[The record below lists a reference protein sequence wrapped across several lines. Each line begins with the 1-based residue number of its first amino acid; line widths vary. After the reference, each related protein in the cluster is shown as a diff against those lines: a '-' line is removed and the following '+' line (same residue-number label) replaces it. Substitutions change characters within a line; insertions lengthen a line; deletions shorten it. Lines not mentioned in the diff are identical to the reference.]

1 MGCGSSVLSVL
12 SFIPPS
18 SKFEDKI
25 NMSATQSTA
34 PVAVA
39 TSATVTE
46 VKVEIAPPAITL
58 AGKVAIVTG
67 ASRGIGQGIALRLAR
82 DGAKVVVNYL
92 NDKKSADATV
102 AAINTVPGSGA
113 IAIQV
118 ITTTNDHII
127 PIIIILYTT
136 NERIIYHLR
145 LTLIYDN
152 LLLT

>member
-1 MGCGSSVLSVL
+1 
-12 SFIPPS
+12 
-18 SKFEDKI
+18 
-25 NMSATQSTA
+25 MSATQSTA

-118 ITTTNDHII
+118 ITITNDHII

-152 LLLT
+152 LLLTWLSYIYSSH